1 MLLLR
6 MSRNRVFNNVKW
18 VVICKTVQSVT
29 QLVIGMLTA
38 RYLGPDNYG
47 LINYAKSVIAF
58 AVPFMRLGLDIT
70 LTKELVDNPEQQ
82 DRVMGTALA
91 MEMVSSLVCL
101 GAVTGFVSV
110 FNRGEP

>member
-1 MLLLR
+1 MR
-6 MSRNRVFNNVKW
+6 GSRVFNNVKW
-18 VVICKTVQSVT
+18 VVICKTIQSIT

-70 LTKELVDNPEQQ
+70 LTKELIDHPDEQ
-82 DRVMGTALA
+82 
-91 MEMVSSLVCL
+91 
-101 GAVTGFVSV
+101 
-110 FNRGEP
+110 NRELRCQSRQNRL